1 MNGRY
6 VLWVLWPSFLMAVVG
21 SATTFAFIDPLDVA
35 IFGHIQL
42 EREWLYAFG
51 FFLFWIVAAA
61 SSFLTLYILPVEISN
76 AISHEET
83 I

>member
-1 MNGRY
+1 MRWRHF
-6 VLWVLWPSFLMAVVG
+6 LWVLWPSFLMAAMG

-51 FFLFWIVAAA
+51 FFLFWVVAAT
-61 SSFLTLYILPVEISN
+61 SSFLTLYIRPGAN
-76 AISHEET
+76 DNDNREEAL
-83 I
+83 